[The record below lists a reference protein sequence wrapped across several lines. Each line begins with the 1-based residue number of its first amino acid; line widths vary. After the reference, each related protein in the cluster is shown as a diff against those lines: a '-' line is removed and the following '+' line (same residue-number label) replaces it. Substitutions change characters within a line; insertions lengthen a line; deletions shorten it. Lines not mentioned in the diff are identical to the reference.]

1 MPDPRFYH
9 RAGPF
14 RLADL
19 AGRCGARLASGS
31 DPDLEISD
39 IANIETAGAGEIVYF
54 ADPSYVIA
62 MSASR
67 CGACVTNEK
76 FAAKVSGPAVVVAAD
91 ARAAFA
97 QMAATFYSRAP
108 APVQDRAV
116 AADAVLAEGVALGP
130 GVVIGAKA
138 IVGERTTIG
147 ANTVIGPGVV
157 IGNDCR
163 IAPNTT
169 ITYALLGNGVIIH
182 PGVQIGQDGFG
193 FAPTGHGL
201 LKVPQ
206 LGRVVIHDDVEIG
219 ANSTVDRGALGDTL
233 IGAGTKIDNL
243 VQIAHNV
250 QIGSRCV
257 IVALAGLAGSCVIGD
272 GAMIGG
278 QVGIAPHVKVG
289 EGAQIGAQSGVMRDM
304 GPGEVVLGTPSRP
317 VKRFWREVAAL
328 QRLTQRD
335 KNP

>member
-1 MPDPRFYH
+1 MPDPRFYR

-31 DPDLEISD
+31 NPDLAIQD
-39 IANIETAGAGEIVYF
+39 IADIETAGAGDIVYF

-62 MSASR
+62 LGASR

-76 FAAKVSGPAVVVAAD
+76 FAAKVAGPAVVIAAD
-91 ARAAFA
+91 AREVFA
-97 QMAATFYSRAP
+97 QMAAAFYPHAP
-108 APVQDRAV
+108 MPAQDHAV
-116 AADAVLAEGVALGP
+116 SADAVLGKGVALGP

-138 IVGERTTIG
+138 SIGERSTIG
-147 ANTVIGPGVV
+147 ANAVIGPGVV

-169 ITYALLGNGVIIH
+169 IAYALLGNGIIIH

-201 LKVPQ
+201 IKVPQ

-219 ANSTVDRGALGDTL
+219 ANTTIDRGALGDTVV
-233 IGAGTKIDNL
+233 GAGTKIDNL

-250 QIGSRCV
+250 QIGTRCV
-257 IVALAGLAGSCVIGD
+257 IVSLAGLAGSCVIGD
-272 GAMIGG
+272 GAIIGG
-278 QVGIAPHVKVG
+278 QVGVAPHVHVG
-289 EGAQIGAQSGVMRDM
+289 EGAQIGAQSGVMRDI
-304 GPGEVVLGTPSRP
+304 GPGEVVLGSPSRP